1 MAPPST
7 KSSRPGRMLVA
18 LAVLIVI
25 MLAGVIGA
33 KSLFEPSH
41 WHQRFKVAL
50 GLDLA
55 GGTTVTLQAQ
65 APKGQVPP
73 QSSMNIASQIMLE
86 RVNEL
91 GTSGAQVQLQS
102 NNEINVTV
110 PGKGSQAVINLVG
123 TTAQLAFRQVLLV
136 ANGFPTAAPPV
147 APTPTPPV
155 STSPSPSTSPS
166 AKVKA
171 SPTPSTSTKGSGSGQ
186 AQSVSARQLT
196 GSAALAAKPKPSPS
210 PTPTVSP
217 SPTPTSSA
225 PAESLT
231 LPTTKDA
238 TGDAALVTP
247 KVAALFDKLNCRDKN
262 WQKVIYPQGAT
273 AWDDAGSQ
281 VVACGPGNVK
291 YVLDVAKVTGTQVGN
306 PAAALDSTNN
316 QWVIN
321 FNLKGAGVSAFGNLT
336 SMMVTKYFN
345 AAQNTPTS
353 VLDELAVV
361 LDGKVITAPDV
372 VGASTTGSSQ
382 ITGSF
387 TQASAT
393 QLANILRYGSLPLTF
408 QVLQT
413 ASVSQQ
419 LGAAQLDAGFIA
431 AAVGLALVVVYSF
444 LYYRGLGVVSVS
456 SLAIAAVLAYLSIVL
471 LSRYQGLTMS
481 LASIAGLIV
490 AIGITADSF
499 VVFFERLRDEVREGK
514 TLRSAVEHGWT
525 RARRTIL
532 VSDTVSFLAAALLY
546 YFAIGDVK
554 GFAYTLGLTTVIDVV
569 VVFLFTKPMVTLLAR
584 TEFYGRGHKL
594 SGLDPARLGARS
606 PWRGSRRPVARPAG
620 GTAAV
625 ARPDSPAR
633 TTPKEA

>member
-1 MAPPST
+1 
-7 KSSRPGRMLVA
+7 MLVA
-18 LAVLIVI
+18 LVVLIVI

-55 GGTTVTLQAQ
+55 GGTTVTLQADT
-65 APKGQVPP
+65 PRGQVPAK
-73 QSSMNIASQIMLE
+73 SSMNIASQIMLN
-86 RVNEL
+86 RVNSL
-91 GTSGAQVQLQS
+91 GTSGAQVQLQG

-110 PGKGSQAVINLVG
+110 PGKGSQAVIDSVG

-136 ANGFPTAAPPV
+136 ANGFPSAAAPTP
-147 APTPTPPV
+147 PTPTPLPPV
-155 STSPSPSTSPS
+155 SSSPSPGTSPLPGTSPS
-166 AKVKA
+166 A
-171 SPTPSTSTKGSGSGQ
+171 STKGSGSGQ

-196 GSAALAAKPKPSPS
+196 AGGSAALAAKPKASPS
-210 PTPTVSP
+210 PATTVSP

-225 PAESLT
+225 PGQKLT

-238 TGDAALVTP
+238 TGNASLVTP
-247 KVAALFDKLNCRDKN
+247 AVAALFDKLNCQDKN
-262 WQKVIYPQGAT
+262 WQKVIYPKGAT

-281 VVACGPGNVK
+281 VVACGPGEVK
-291 YVLDVAKVTGTQVGN
+291 YVLDLAKVTGTQVGN
-306 PAAALDSTNN
+306 PAAALDPTNN

-321 FNLKGAGVSAFGNLT
+321 FNLKGAGVGAFGNLT
-336 SMMVTKYFN
+336 SMMVTKYYSATTN
-345 AAQNTPTS
+345 QPTS

-372 VGASTTGSSQ
+372 VGASTAGASQ

-393 QLANILRYGSLPLTF
+393 QLADILRYGSLPLTF

-419 LGAAQLDAGFIA
+419 LGAAQLDAGFLA
-431 AAVGLALVVVYSF
+431 AGVGLLLVVLYSF

-456 SLAIAAVLAYLSIVL
+456 SLAIAAVLAYLSVVL

-514 TLRSAVEHGWT
+514 TLRSAVERGWH

-620 GTAAV
+620 GMAAV
-625 ARPDSPAR
+625 ARPDSSAR